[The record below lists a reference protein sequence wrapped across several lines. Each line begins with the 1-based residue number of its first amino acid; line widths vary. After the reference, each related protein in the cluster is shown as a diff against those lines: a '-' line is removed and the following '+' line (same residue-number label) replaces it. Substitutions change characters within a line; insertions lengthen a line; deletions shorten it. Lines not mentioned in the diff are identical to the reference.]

1 MMVDWDREFFKTG
14 YEGFESPDQFPTEEA
29 LEYYRR
35 LLLDKTAAQVS
46 FISRH
51 LGPQKLRIFEVG
63 SGNGRLLVG
72 LALKGMLR
80 AGLGIEISR
89 SRVQFAQDWAEA
101 VNFGG
106 IIRSVH
112 ADALEFEDF
121 ERNAFDLAVCITG
134 AFGYFRP
141 INESAPERLLSK
153 VKRALA
159 PSGHL
164 LLELYQMTQTRLQMF
179 EINGGRLR
187 TWQPLPSEDRFAYY
201 LDDFEYWSEHHILRH
216 GKIFIARNGVI
227 DAGRV
232 EMLAYYRLVELAN
245 LLQENGFSIE
255 QAYAGFDDAPYRE
268 GESASLVVLARQSG

>member
-1 MMVDWDREFFKTG
+1 MMVDWDRDFFKTG
-14 YEGFESPDQFPTEEA
+14 YEGFESPDQFPTAET
-29 LEYYRR
+29 LENYRR

-51 LGPQKLRIFEVG
+51 VGPPKLRVFEVG

-72 LALKGMLR
+72 LALTGMLR

-89 SRVQFAQDWAEA
+89 SRVQFAREWAEA
-101 VNFGG
+101 VNFSD
-106 IIRSVH
+106 IIRSVA

-121 ERNAFDLAVCITG
+121 EWNTFDLALCITG

-141 INESAPERLLSK
+141 IHESAPERLLGK
-153 VKRALA
+153 MKRALA
-159 PSGHL
+159 PGGHL

-179 EINGGRLR
+179 QSNGGRLR

-201 LDDFEYWSEHHILRH
+201 LDDLEYRSEQRILRH
-216 GKIFIARNGVI
+216 GKIFIGRNGVI

-232 EMLAYYRLVELAN
+232 EMLAYYRLSELAD

-268 GESASLVVLARQSG
+268 GESSSLVLLASRFE